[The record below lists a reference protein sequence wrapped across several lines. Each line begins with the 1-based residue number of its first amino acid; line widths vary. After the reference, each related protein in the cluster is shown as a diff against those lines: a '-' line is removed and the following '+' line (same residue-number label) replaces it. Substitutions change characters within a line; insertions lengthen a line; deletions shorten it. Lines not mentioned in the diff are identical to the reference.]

1 MLPLWRSVKTPGH
14 LRQVILTPPSLKPGI
29 EMARAISS
37 LGVTLLFASLVF
49 LTLGACSRSKQVLRE
64 EAPRPGFLVPAGG
77 SLALMVGNDGALT
90 PLDPARTV
98 DPNRIPVPFPMAIT
112 AASIQPLGS
121 GAVLAINRTGL
132 LKLRVARR
140 TPANGSVIAEIRLI
154 IEPLPGAENEFA
166 GRTVA
171 PSWSRGS
178 EALFLLFHHP
188 IFELQPPRIPASVV
202 IAATLQGA
210 RILEPG
216 IGGDAYALFP
226 VAADSWLAQY
236 RIDSGD
242 RVTTDYMRLNR
253 LDGTSEPLDRAVF
266 ERLASPV
273 PIASAPE
280 PLRAAAAE
288 LTGPLLIECRL
299 ADGSRRTYVRGDP
312 GQAAPA
318 WAQVTGTDTP
328 DRKSFIATDDWRVV
342 TASPAVNGFS
352 ATAFN
357 PQPPVSGARI
367 RDAGLVD
374 GLVVALWEEDL
385 FPEVGLSGMLVL
397 DAGL

>member
-1 MLPLWRSVKTPGH
+1 M
-14 LRQVILTPPSLKPGI
+14 
-29 EMARAISS
+29 
-37 LGVTLLFASLVF
+37 
-49 LTLGACSRSKQVLRE
+49 RE
-64 EAPRPGFLVPAGG
+64 DAPRPGFPVPAGG

-90 PLDPARTV
+90 PLDPARTAG
-98 DPNRIPVPFPMAIT
+98 PNRIPVSFPMAVT
-112 AASIQPLGS
+112 AASIQPLPD
-121 GAVLAINRTGL
+121 GAVLAINRIGL
-132 LKLRVARR
+132 RRLRVARF
-140 TPANGSVIAEIRLI
+140 TPADGSAAAEIRLVV
-154 IEPLPGAENEFA
+154 EPLPGAETEFA

-171 PSWSRGS
+171 PSWARGG

-188 IFELQPPRIPASVV
+188 IFELQAPRIPASIV

-216 IGGDAYALFP
+216 TGGDTYALFP

-236 RIDSGD
+236 RLDSGD
-242 RVTTDYMRLNR
+242 RVTASYARLNMV
-253 LDGTSEPLDRAVF
+253 DGTNESLDRAVF

-280 PLRAAAAE
+280 PLRTAAAA

-318 WAQVTGTDTP
+318 WAQVTGAGTNGGEA
-328 DRKSFIATDDWRVV
+328 FIATDDWRLIL
-342 TASPAVNGFS
+342 TSQAPGGLS
-352 ATAFN
+352 ATALD
-357 PQPPVSGARI
+357 PRPPVPGARI
-367 RDAGLVD
+367 RDAALVD

-385 FPEVGLSGMLVL
+385 FPEVGLSGLLVL